1 MLLFFTSLAILIY
14 SAFIFRLVMILRY
27 HQRRDDNVRP
37 ASAEVTSVS
46 VVVACRNEE
55 KNIPSLLRS
64 ITGQDYPGELTEIII
79 ADDNSSDGTVAAVND
94 FINKNISYATPEIKV
109 IKNTSEGKKG
119 AVASGVKAA
128 SGELILVTDA
138 DCRMDAG
145 WAASYASLY
154 SLKRP
159 DIMLGR
165 VTSHGNDSFA
175 SVFDSYESEALQG
188 VTEAMALAG
197 KPVMCNG
204 ANMAFRK
211 DVYIRHQEELHNNI
225 PSGDDMFLLH
235 AVKKAGGRIIWNSNE
250 ASVVTTTGKNS
261 FPDLLRQRAR
271 WASKAIY
278 YSDNETILTA
288 IAVFAANVS
297 FIIIFACALFSYW
310 FLAALPAA
318 VLIKASADRMLIRT
332 VKNKQKEEISLPRFI
347 LMDIIYPFYFISVF
361 VLSFFPRMKQ
371 FRKS

>member
-1 MLLFFTSLAILIY
+1 LL
-14 SAFIFRLVMILRY
+14 
-27 HQRRDDNVRP
+27 
-37 ASAEVTSVS
+37 
-46 VVVACRNEE
+46 
-55 KNIPSLLRS
+55 
-64 ITGQDYPGELTEIII
+64 EIIVVN
-79 ADDNSSDGTVAAVND
+79 DNSSDQTVARVMD
-94 FINKNISYATPEIKV
+94 FVHKNISRGKVEIRV
-109 IKNTSEGKKG
+109 ISNVSEGKKE
-119 AVASGVKAA
+119 AVASGVRES
-128 SGELILVTDA
+128 SGELVLVTDA
-138 DCRMDAG
+138 DCRMGSG
-145 WAASYASLY
+145 WVSSYASLY
-154 SLKRP
+154 CFNKP
-159 DIMLGR
+159 DIILGKVIDR
-165 VTSHGNDSFA
+165 GGGSFA
-175 SVFDSYESEALQG
+175 SAFDSYEAAALQG

-211 DVYIRHQEELHNNI
+211 DVYIRHQAELHNNI

-250 ASVVTTTGKNS
+250 ASVVTTAGKNS

-271 WASKAIY
+271 WASKAVY

-288 IAVFAANVS
+288 IAVLAANVS
-297 FIIIFACALFSYW
+297 FIIIFACALFSYG
-310 FLAALPAA
+310 FFAVLPAA